1 MPVIAPL
8 FEYVPGLLV
17 ETHESLLRLLNAFQL
32 YEVPLSEVDST
43 FQFTPLFD
51 QLVEVR
57 PVRFG
62 GRLGPYVPERKVP
75 VTLSMRFTT
84 SWPVLLL

>member
-1 MPVIAPL
+1 MPVIAPP

-17 ETHESLLRLLNAFQL
+17 ESHESPLTLLNAFQL

-57 PVRFG
+57 PVKFG
-62 GRLGPYVPERKVP
+62 GMLGPYVPERKVP

-84 SWPVLLL
+84 S